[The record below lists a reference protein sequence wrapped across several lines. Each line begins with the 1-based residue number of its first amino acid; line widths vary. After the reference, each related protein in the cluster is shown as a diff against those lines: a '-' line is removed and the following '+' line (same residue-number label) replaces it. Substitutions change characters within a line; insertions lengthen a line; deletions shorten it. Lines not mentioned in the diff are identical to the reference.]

1 MEVRVLSRAPGNFML
16 QPKHTPDEV
25 LDLVNQN
32 DEVIGQA
39 SRSEVYGKGLTN
51 FRVINAFVI
60 NSKGQLWVPRRG
72 PRKRIFPNAL
82 DMSVGGHVETGE
94 TYEEAF
100 KRELK
105 EELNL
110 DPLITPYR
118 TLGKL
123 TPHQHSL
130 SAFMTVY
137 EIKSDIAPDYNKED
151 FTEYFW
157 LTPADFFKRVKEGEK
172 TKEDLPKLIKHF
184 YGTGA

>member
-1 MEVRVLSRAPGNFML
+1 ML
-16 QPKHTPDEV
+16 QHKHAPDEI
-25 LDLVNQN
+25 LDLVNET
-32 DEVIGQA
+32 DEVIGQI
-39 SRSEVYGKGLTN
+39 SRSAAYEKGISN

-60 NSKGQLWVPRRG
+60 NGKGQLWIPRRG
-72 PRKRIFPNAL
+72 PNKRIFPNAL

-94 TYEEAF
+94 SYEEAF

-105 EELNL
+105 EELNI
-110 DPLITPYR
+110 DPASTPYR
-118 TLGKL
+118 ILGKL

-137 EIKSDIAPDYNKED
+137 EIKSDTAPDYNKED
-151 FTEYFW
+151 FTEYYW

-184 YGTGA
+184 YGNGA